1 MMPLARRALPLA
13 ALVVIACL
21 TAPALAKD
29 ADAAAAEAMFDEA
42 RRLLAAGD
50 VKAACPKFAES
61 YRLDPALGALL
72 NLAAC
77 HEKEGR
83 VATAWSEYRDAEA
96 QALKAK
102 DDKRAGYSKKQA
114 AALEPRL
121 PRLAIAV
128 TETPPGFAVTRNGAP
143 VGEASYGMSLPIDPG
158 PQELAAT
165 APGRERW
172 TKKITLAEGAR
183 VRLVV
188 PDLVVANEPAPA
200 AAKPSSRPGAGPS
213 EAPSLPSESTVPPE
227 PPPAPP
233 TSGQRVAGFAVGG
246 VGLASLAAGAVFAG
260 LTAGQKAAADERC
273 PNKQCDAIGLDDI
286 ATARTFAWVS
296 NITFGAGGA
305 LVLVGGILALTA
317 RPSSPAPTTGA
328 LLVVPVVGNRSGG
341 VVIGGAF

>member
-1 MMPLARRALPLA
+1 MIPFARRAPPLL
-13 ALVVIACL
+13 ALLAL
-21 TAPALAKD
+21 ATFTAPAAARD

-96 QALKAK
+96 QATKAK
-102 DDKRAGYSKKQA
+102 DDKRAAYSKKQA

-165 APGRERW
+165 ATGRERW

-183 VRLVV
+183 LRLVV
-188 PDLVVANEPAPA
+188 PDLVVAKETPA
-200 AAKPSSRPGAGPS
+200 AATKPPPRPADGPS
-213 EAPSLPSESTVPPE
+213 APPPPSTPPE
-227 PPPAPP
+227 PPPEPP

-246 VGLASLAAGAVFAG
+246 VGLAALAAGAVFAG

-273 PNKQCDAIGLDDI
+273 PEKQCDALGLDDI
-286 ATARTFAWVS
+286 ATARTYAWVS

-305 LVLVGGILALTA
+305 LVVIGGILALTA
-317 RPSSPAPTTGA
+317 RPSSPAPSPSA

-341 VVIGGAF
+341 IVLGGSF

>member
-1 MMPLARRALPLA
+1 MIARALPLA
-13 ALVVIACL
+13 ALLALATL

-102 DDKRAGYSKKQA
+102 DEKRAAYSKKQA

-165 APGRERW
+165 ATGRERW
-172 TKKITLAEGAR
+172 SKRITLTEGAR
-183 VRLVV
+183 LRLVV
-188 PDLVVANEPAPA
+188 PDLGIANPAPA
-200 AAKPSSRPGAGPS
+200 AAVEPSSRPG
-213 EAPSLPSESTVPPE
+213 EARETAPLSPLSPLTPVPAE
-227 PPPAPP
+227 PPS
-233 TSGQRVAGFAVGG
+233 SGQRAAGFAVGG
-246 VGLASLAAGAVFAG
+246 VGLAALAAGAVFAA
-260 LTAGQKAAADERC
+260 LTAGQKASADERC
-273 PNKQCDAIGLDDI
+273 PDKKCDALGLDDI
-286 ATARTFAWVS
+286 ATARTYAWVS

-305 LVLVGGILALTA
+305 LVLIGGILALTA
-317 RPSSPAPTTGA
+317 KPSSPAPSSSA

-341 VVIGGAF
+341 VVVGGSF

>member
-1 MMPLARRALPLA
+1 MIPFARRALPLA
-13 ALVVIACL
+13 ALVALASL

-96 QALKAK
+96 QAQKAR
-102 DDKRAGYSKKQA
+102 DDKRAGYAKKQA

-165 APGRERW
+165 ATGRARW
-172 TKKITLAEGAR
+172 TKRITLAEGAR
-183 VRLVV
+183 LRLVV
-188 PDLVVANEPAPA
+188 PDLAIAKEPPA
-200 AAKPSSRPGAGPS
+200 GAAKPSSRPEDGPS
-213 EAPSLPSESTVPPE
+213 AAPLPSASVVPPE
-227 PPPAPP
+227 PPAAPP

-273 PNKQCDAIGLDDI
+273 PNKQCDALGLDDI

-317 RPSSPAPTTGA
+317 RPSTPASSAGA
-328 LLVVPVVGNRSGG
+328 LVVVPVIGNRTGG
-341 VVIGGAF
+341 VAVSGSF

>member
-1 MMPLARRALPLA
+1 MMPFARRALPLA
-13 ALVVIACL
+13 ALVALASL

-102 DDKRAGYSKKQA
+102 DDKRAAYSKKQA

-165 APGRERW
+165 ATGRERW
-172 TKKITLAEGAR
+172 TRKITLAEGAR
-183 VRLVV
+183 LRLVV
-188 PDLVVANEPAPA
+188 PDLVVAKEPPPV
-200 AAKPSSRPGAGPS
+200 AAKPSSRPGDGPS
-213 EAPSLPSESTVPPE
+213 AAPLPSASSVPPE
-227 PPPAPP
+227 PLPAPP
-233 TSGQRVAGFAVGG
+233 TSGQRVAGFAVAG

-260 LTAGQKAAADERC
+260 LTAGQKAAADEHC
-273 PNKQCDAIGLDDI
+273 PNKLCDALGLDDI

-296 NITFGAGGA
+296 DITFGVGGA
-305 LVLVGGILALTA
+305 LVVVGGILALTA
-317 RPSSPAPTTGA
+317 RPGSPAPGTGA
-328 LLVVPVVGNRSGG
+328 LLVVPVIGNRTGG
-341 VVIGGAF
+341 VAVGGSF

>member
-1 MMPLARRALPLA
+1 MRLVFAPRALPLA
-13 ALVVIACL
+13 ALL
-21 TAPALAKD
+21 ALASLTSPAFARD
-29 ADAAAAEAMFDEA
+29 PEAAAADAMFAEA

-61 YRLDPALGALL
+61 YRLDPALGSLL

-102 DDKRAGYSKKQA
+102 DEKRAAYSKKQA
-114 AALEPRL
+114 AAIEPRV

-128 TETPPGFAVTRNGAP
+128 TETPPGFAVTRNAAP
-143 VGEASYGMSLPIDPG
+143 VGEAAYGMSLPIDPG
-158 PQELAAT
+158 PQDLAAT

-172 TKKITLAEGAR
+172 TKRITLAEGAR
-183 VRLVV
+183 LRLVV
-188 PDLVVANEPAPA
+188 PDLVVAKEAPSA
-200 AAKPSSRPGAGPS
+200 AAKRSPGPDGAPTNAPLPSSTA
-213 EAPSLPSESTVPPE
+213 EPPE
-227 PPPAPP
+227 PPPS
-233 TSGQRVAGFAVGG
+233 SGQRVAGFAVAG
-246 VGLASLAAGAVFAG
+246 VGLAALAAGGVFAG

-273 PNKQCDAIGLDDI
+273 PDKQCDALGLDDI

-305 LVLVGGILALTA
+305 MVLVGGILALTA
-317 RPSSPAPTTGA
+317 KPTPPPPSSGA
-328 LLVVPVVGNRSGG
+328 LHVVPVVGNRSSG
-341 VVIGGAF
+341 VVVFGSF

>member
-96 QALKAK
+96 QALKAR
-102 DDKRAGYSKKQA
+102 DDKRAAYSKKQA

-158 PQELAAT
+158 PQDLAAS
-165 APGRERW
+165 AAGRERW
-172 TKKITLAEGAR
+172 TKRVTLAEGAR
-183 VRLVV
+183 LRLVV
-188 PDLVVANEPAPA
+188 PDLAVAKEAPSA
-200 AAKPSSRPGAGPS
+200 AATPPSRPGDGPS
-213 EAPSLPSESTVPPE
+213 AAPLPSGEPVPPE

-273 PNKQCDAIGLDDI
+273 PNKLCDALGLDDI
-286 ATARTFAWVS
+286 ATARTFAGVS

-317 RPSSPAPTTGA
+317 RPSSPAPTAGA
-328 LLVVPVVGNRSGG
+328 LLVLPVMGNRSAG
-341 VVIGGAF
+341 VMASGSF